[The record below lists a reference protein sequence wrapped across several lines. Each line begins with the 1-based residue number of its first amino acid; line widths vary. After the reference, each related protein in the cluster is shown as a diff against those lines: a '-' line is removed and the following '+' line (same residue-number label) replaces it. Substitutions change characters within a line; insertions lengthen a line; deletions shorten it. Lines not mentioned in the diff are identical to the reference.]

1 MPFSINQNFGA
12 SELALLA
19 ASGELD
25 APRRNRREPRRGRRV
40 RRSDQRR

>member
-25 APRRNRREPRRGRRV
+25 APRRNRREPRRRRV